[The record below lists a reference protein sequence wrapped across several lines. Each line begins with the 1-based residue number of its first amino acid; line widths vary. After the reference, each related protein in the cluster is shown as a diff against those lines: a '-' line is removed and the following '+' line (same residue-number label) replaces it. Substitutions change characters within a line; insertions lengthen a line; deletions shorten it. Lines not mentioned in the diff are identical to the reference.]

1 MAEAQMS
8 PIEVTIA
15 YTDGC
20 EHTPST
26 KTLMEQVAAE
36 LALPIR
42 LEMAHVTT
50 VDEARRY
57 RLHGSPTVLIAGR
70 DIDPAMRERTD
81 YGFT

>member
-1 MAEAQMS
+1 MGKAQMP
-8 PIEVTIA
+8 PIGVTIA

-20 EHTPST
+20 EHTPPT
-26 KTLMEQVAAE
+26 RALVERVAAE
-36 LALPIR
+36 LAIPIR

-57 RLHGSPTVLIAGR
+57 RLHGSPTVLIEGL

>member
-1 MAEAQMS
+1 MS
-8 PIEVTIA
+8 LIEVTIA

-20 EHTPST
+20 EHTPPT
-26 KTLMEQVAAE
+26 RALVEQMAAE

-42 LEMAHVTT
+42 LEMVRVTT
-50 VDEARRY
+50 VDQAHRY
-57 RLHGSPTVLIAGR
+57 RLHGSPTVLVQGL

>member
-1 MAEAQMS
+1 MGEAPMS

-20 EHTPST
+20 EHTPPT
-26 KTLMEQVAAE
+26 RALVEQVAAE
-36 LALPIR
+36 LGLSIR

-50 VDEARRY
+50 VDEARRN
-57 RLHGSPTVLIAGR
+57 RLHGSPTVLVAGR

>member
-57 RLHGSPTVLIAGR
+57 RLHGSPTVLVAGR